1 MFEELYTSKEIITI
15 RDVKMCI
22 NLQTVD
28 SRINFMSHGDS
39 HSLKVIRKGKKV
51 KEAEHAAAAG
61 PSRGPAAGVRTTATA
76 PSAEPAAGVGS
87 TATAESLGIK
97 RRRVSIPA
105 DERTKEQ
112 LIVDCT
118 SFLNRLGYTVQ

>member
-51 KEAEHAAAAG
+51 KEENFQTQEEMFK
-61 PSRGPAAGVRTTATA
+61 RVRQLNVRA
-76 PSAEPAAGVGS
+76 
-87 TATAESLGIK
+87 LG
-97 RRRVSIPA
+97 
-105 DERTKEQ
+105 
-112 LIVDCT
+112 
-118 SFLNRLGYTVQ
+118 

>member
-1 MFEELYTSKEIITI
+1 MRMFEELYTSKEIITI

-51 KEAEHAAAAG
+51 KEENFQTQEEMFK
-61 PSRGPAAGVRTTATA
+61 RVRQLNVRA
-76 PSAEPAAGVGS
+76 
-87 TATAESLGIK
+87 LG
-97 RRRVSIPA
+97 
-105 DERTKEQ
+105 
-112 LIVDCT
+112 
-118 SFLNRLGYTVQ
+118 